1 MKTSVPAS
9 NQAQIEPVRQDRVDR
24 TEQARTD
31 SVPSFVDA
39 RPAVLAQRRRE
50 DVANRSAQATQLKG
64 VADLIDSSP
73 RTAHAQALVKMT
85 NSAGGAIQA
94 KRSYL
99 NGGENHMDK
108 AWSLVQAFEKSQG
121 IPKEKRLDH
130 SEFVYGITG
139 LTVSEIDYG
148 AIDLDSPQQVG
159 LLYYDIR
166 KQAEDL
172 AGMDKKD
179 LRTEDELNDKT
190 RKEDIEKGK
199 IGNQEKEAKKL
210 RLEKEDADRNYLAKS
225 PNPDMTVELAILGA
239 GAAVAYYLTSMGDQ
253 IKRDQTIVIGTV
265 QPWAGLRG
273 PGVVNHPEHMISAL
287 RDEVGLKDEQL
298 MDRKAFSDNLETVI
312 SKRVRHRLEKKVKE
326 VDKITPGGTPF
337 YKVVLEDDTTYY
349 AKKVVAGLGIG
360 SHMDRVVQSKSKP
373 VAQKNINRIMDM
385 DAFQRQAGKIHETA
399 EVPSSVTVFIAGGNA
414 AIDVAKTCIDLGFT
428 IIWYPGT
435 NDPAFLQG
443 TDNEVVEEEYEKF
456 ARQEKSKIAI
466 YKKERAGE
474 VGAGS
479 DKPLS
484 ISGNEAD
491 FYVFGQGPDV
501 SQVKKIFNKE
511 RILDHLETMKD
522 KNHYF
527 GGKGD
532 GAAIGLQMPASKDDP
547 TSLEIIGGS
556 AFRMASPEQAKEFQ
570 GVINSLPNN
579 VVGNDQLAPIRA
591 EVEASQSFVP
601 PYVED
606 DVNMAVDNIT
616 VIAIH
621 IAVKYPNLSKED
633 ANMWAD
639 RIIRWR
645 RPSPEDIEKYKMLQ
659 GPIPNPHAK
668 PRENAQSFSAWFKK
682 RLSEENE
689 KAKQK

>member
-1 MKTSVPAS
+1 MKTSIPAS
-9 NQAQIEPVRQDRVDR
+9 NQAQIEPVRQDRADR
-24 TEQARTD
+24 TQQERTD
-31 SVPSFVDA
+31 SAPSFVDA
-39 RPAVLAQRRRE
+39 RPAALAQFRRE
-50 DVANRSAQATQLKG
+50 DVANRSAQATQLKA
-64 VADLIDSSP
+64 VADLIDASP
-73 RTAHAQALVKMT
+73 RTAHAQAMVKMA
-85 NSAGGAIQA
+85 NSGGAIQA

-121 IPKEKRLDH
+121 IPEEKRLDH

-139 LTVSEIDYG
+139 LTGSEIDYG
-148 AIDLDSPQQVG
+148 VIDLDSPQQVG

-179 LRTEDELNDKT
+179 LRTKDELNDKK
-190 RKEDIEKGK
+190 REEDIEKGK

-210 RLEKEDADRNYLAKS
+210 RLEKEDADRTYLAKS

-326 VDKITPGGTPF
+326 VDKITHKSTPF
-337 YKVVLEDDTTYY
+337 YKIVLEDDTTYY

-360 SHMDRVVQSKSKP
+360 SHMDRVVKSESNP
-373 VAQKNINRIMDM
+373 VVEGNIDRIMDM
-385 DAFQRQAGKIHETA
+385 DVFQRQAEKIHKAAA
-399 EVPSSVTVFIAGGNA
+399 EDPSSVTVFIAGGNA
-414 AIDVAKTCIDLGFT
+414 AIDVAKTCMDLGFT
-428 IIWYPGT
+428 IIWYPGG
-435 NDPAFLQG
+435 NAPAFLQG
-443 TDNEVVEEEYEKF
+443 TDNEVVEEEYKKF
-456 ARQEKSKIAI
+456 VRQEKSRIKI
-466 YKKERAGE
+466 YEEKRAGP

-479 DKPLS
+479 KKPLS

-511 RILDHLETMKD
+511 HVLDHLETMKD

-527 GGKGD
+527 RGEGD
-532 GAAIGLQMPASKDDP
+532 GAALGLQMPVSKDDP

-556 AFRMASPEQAKEFQ
+556 AFRMATSEQAKEFK
-570 GVINSLPNN
+570 GVIDSLPNN
-579 VVGNDQLAPIRA
+579 VVGNDQVAPIRA